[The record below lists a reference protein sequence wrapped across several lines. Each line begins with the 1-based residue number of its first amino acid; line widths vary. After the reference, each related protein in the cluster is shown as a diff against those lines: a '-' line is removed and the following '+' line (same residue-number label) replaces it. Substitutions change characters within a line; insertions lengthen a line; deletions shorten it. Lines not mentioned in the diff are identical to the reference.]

1 MDRLQETNQMFAK
14 LKKDKPK
21 ELSSFINFSQ
31 IAKSNGAIDAKN
43 KELILVALGISSQC
57 SWCIAMHIEGAV
69 KAGAT
74 KEEILDAA
82 MLAVVMGGGPK
93 LMYMNIV
100 YEELDK
106 YFNNN

>member
-1 MDRLQETNQMFAK
+1 MDRMQEINQMFGK

-31 IAKSNGAIDAKN
+31 TVKTDGAIDAKH
-43 KELILVALGISSQC
+43 KELILVALGVSNQC
-57 SWCIAMHIEGAV
+57 SWCIAIHIEGAV

-74 KEEILDAA
+74 KEEILNAC

-93 LMYMNIV
+93 LMFMNIV
-100 YEELDK
+100 YDELEK
-106 YFNNN
+106 YFK

>member
-1 MDRLQETNQMFAK
+1 MDKIEQSNKMFSRLKRDMPSQ
-14 LKKDKPK
+14 
-21 ELSSFINFSQ
+21 LSSFMGFNQKVKNSDT
-31 IAKSNGAIDAKN
+31 IDTKH
-43 KELILVALGISSQC
+43 KELILVSLSVSTQC
-57 SWCIAMHIEGAV
+57 AWCIAMHIEGAV

-74 KEEILDAA
+74 KEEILEAA

-106 YFNNN
+106 YFNS